1 MHTCIP
7 YTCIPWSRWGNWHAL
22 LAEVSA
28 ALNRDIAAGTLL
40 STSVSFVYLLV
51 FPVPDQVLLRETER
65 E

>member
-1 MHTCIP
+1 MHTCI
-7 YTCIPWSRWGNWHAL
+7 TCVGRSRWDNWHAL

-28 ALNRDIAAGTLL
+28 ALSRDIAAGTLL